1 MNEDELTIK
10 LQEAQR
16 QHLTGLEA
24 WAQAQERI
32 NGVPVI
38 QALTYELIQTVNHV
52 FLNDLLKPQQG
63 EEPKSV

>member
-1 MNEDELTIK
+1 MTEDELTDK
-10 LQEAQR
+10 LKEAQR

-24 WAQAQERI
+24 WAQEQERI

-52 FLNDLLKPQQG
+52 FLNDLLKPQG
-63 EEPKSV
+63 EEPTNG